1 MRRLL
6 SAVFPRASA
15 KALRSAAL
23 LTLLLV
29 LVAHGFC
36 FTNLTYSGASVMLNA
51 AKGSSTN
58 AAMPA
63 KLGPPGTGAQ
73 AGDPSTMKK
82 EAPTTNWE

>member
-1 MRRLL
+1 MTGEH
-6 SAVFPRASA
+6 A
-15 KALRSAAL
+15 K
-23 LTLLLV
+23 
-29 LVAHGFC
+29 
-36 FTNLTYSGASVMLNA
+36 MPA

>member
-15 KALRSAAL
+15 KALRSAAF

-36 FTNLTYSGASVMLNA
+36 FTNLTYSGASELNWVRITLTTRA
-51 AKGSSTN
+51 TTGSVGVSR
-58 AAMPA
+58 P
-63 KLGPPGTGAQ
+63 
-73 AGDPSTMKK
+73 TM
-82 EAPTTNWE
+82 

>member
-1 MRRLL
+1 MVARERGCRLL
-6 SAVFPRASA
+6 DIAENDA
-15 KALRSAAL
+15 K
-23 LTLLLV
+23 
-29 LVAHGFC
+29 
-36 FTNLTYSGASVMLNA
+36 MPA

-82 EAPTTNWE
+82 EAPTTNWQ